1 MEVKMLA
8 KKSIIAAA
16 FLLLSGCGMSEEESL
31 REENERLQSRVD
43 ELERQL
49 GQAKDAG
56 NNLENNVA
64 RLQDENWRDV
74 VPDVE
79 SDAEELSNALE

>member
-1 MEVKMLA
+1 MLT
-8 KKSIIAAA
+8 KKSITSAI
-16 FLLLSGCGMSEEESL
+16 FLLLSGCGMGDAERL
-31 REENERLQSRVD
+31 REENEHLQNRVD

-49 GQAKDAG
+49 GQAKEASD
-56 NNLENNVA
+56 NLESNVS